1 MEGGFR
7 AQDSTWLGCN
17 GLIGL
22 ALVAGMVL
30 AGASVA
36 LVTLLRLLVT
46 IENAATAARLTDAR
60 DA

>member
-1 MEGGFR
+1 VKGGFR

-30 AGASVA
+30 AGASLA

-46 IENAATAARLTDAR
+46 IESAATAARLTDAR